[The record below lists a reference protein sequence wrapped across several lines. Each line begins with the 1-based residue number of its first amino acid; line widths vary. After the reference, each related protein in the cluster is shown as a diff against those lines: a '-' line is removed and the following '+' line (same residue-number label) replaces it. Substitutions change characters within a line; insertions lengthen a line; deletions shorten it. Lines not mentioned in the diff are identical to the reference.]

1 MREKFKKEKNMKLSE
16 AIRLGAMLKPQA
28 FNELVENWPI
38 GQTVMGQFIET
49 EVQART
55 CALGA
60 ACDAVGQLYN
70 DRECD
75 DIFPQLKQ
83 VSVCPEG
90 CSDFHVASNLFDV
103 IPHLNDT
110 HQWTRERIAA
120 WVATVEPREQEEYN
134 APSLV
139 PDHASASQHSS

>member
-1 MREKFKKEKNMKLSE
+1 MREKFEKEKNMKLSE

-38 GQTVMGQFIET
+38 GQTVMGKFIET
-49 EVQART
+49 GVQVRT

-75 DIFPQLKQ
+75 EIFPQLKWIAD
-83 VSVCPEG
+83 CPEK
-90 CSDFHVASNLFDV
+90 CSFLLCSLFDV

-120 WVATVEPREQEEYN
+120 WVATVEPQEQEGSECV
-134 APSLV
+134 S
-139 PDHASASQHSS
+139 SQSVAMFAE